1 MELRVSGVSQ
11 SEGAVAM
18 PAPIKLPALD
28 WDGRVIQGLGVHSLV
43 SDAAGTTTPWQAEV
57 FALVWLA
64 FCLPIVFYLLTHPA
78 LLRRRLRAG
87 PVGEPEPR
95 QKLIVSLLL
104 LCFAALFVV
113 SALDSVLGRSHL
125 PVFVAPI
132 GDLLV
137 AAGLVLVWLVFRV
150 NPFAAATVN
159 VETEQTVIS
168 RGPYALVRHPMYSGG
183 LLLFLGAPL
192 ALLSWWGLVLFPPLL
207 VLIIWRLKNEER
219 YLSTHLPGYRDYC
232 AKVTHRLIPS
242 LW

>member
-1 MELRVSGVSQ
+1 
-11 SEGAVAM
+11 M
-18 PAPIKLPALD
+18 PAPIKLTALD
-28 WDGRVIQGLGVHSLV
+28 WVGRVVQGLGVHGLV
-43 SDAAGTTTPWQAEV
+43 SGAAGTTANWQVEV

-64 FCLPIVFYLLTHPA
+64 CTLPILFHLLTHPA
-78 LLRRRLRAG
+78 LLRRRLRGG

-95 QKLIVSLLL
+95 QKIIISLLL
-104 LCFAALFVV
+104 LCVAALSVV
-113 SALDSVLGRSHL
+113 LVLDNKQGWSHI

-137 AAGLVLVWLVFRV
+137 AGGLVLVWLVLRV

-168 RGPYALVRHPMYSGG
+168 RGPYALARHPMYSGG

-192 ALLSWWGLVLFPPLL
+192 ALGSWWGLVLFPPIL
-207 VLIIWRLKNEER
+207 VLIIWRLRNEER

-242 LW
+242 IW